1 MINRKLEALINENL
15 RYFSVITITGPRQ
28 SGKTTL
34 VRSMFSNLPYY
45 SLENPDTRALATN
58 DPVAFLSQHSEGMV
72 LDEIQNAPDLLSY
85 LQGIVDEHRDRKY
98 ILTGSSQFK
107 LQSSITQ
114 SLAGR
119 TAVLELLPLAINE
132 VSDIANSYNID
143 KLIMQGFY
151 PAIYAGD
158 NIPHLFYPAY
168 MRTYLERDV
177 RQLLQ
182 VKDLYQFQTFLR
194 LCAGRIGSLFNAS
207 ELSNEIGTSV
217 NTVRSWISILQ
228 ASYII
233 FMLHPYFD
241 NSRKR
246 LTKTPKLYF
255 YDTGLA
261 CYLLGIE
268 NETQLSSDR
277 MRGHLFENMVISDIL
292 KKRTN
297 EGKSTNL
304 MFYRDSNGN
313 EIDLL
318 IPNGQLW
325 EGYEIKSSTTYNSS
339 FEKGFNRLT
348 EQLEQHLTRRAV
360 IYCGTQERHNAPIEV
375 MNYTSLLSKFNN
387 RAVSRH
393 STLGIKT

>member
-1 MINRKLEALINENL
+1 MINRKLEILINENL
-15 RYFSVITITGPRQ
+15 RYFPIVTVTGPRQ

-34 VRSMFSNLPYY
+34 IQSMFSHLPYY
-45 SLENPDTRALATN
+45 SLENSDTRALAIS
-58 DPVAFLSQHSEGMV
+58 DPVAFLSQHSDGMI
-72 LDEIQNAPDLLSY
+72 LDEVQNVPELLSY

-98 ILTGSSQFK
+98 ILSGSSQFK
-107 LQSSITQ
+107 LQNSITQ

-132 VSDIANSYNID
+132 VADIADTNNVD
-143 KLIMQGFY
+143 NLMLQGFY

-158 NIPHLFYPAY
+158 NIPRLFYPAY

-194 LCAGRIGSLFNAS
+194 LCAGRTGSLFNAS
-207 ELSNEIGTSV
+207 ELSNEVGISV
-217 NTVRSWISILQ
+217 NTVRSWLSILQ
-228 ASYII
+228 ASYIV

-268 NETQLSSDR
+268 NETQLNSDR
-277 MRGHLFENMVISDIL
+277 MRGHLFENMVISDIM
-292 KKRTN
+292 KRRAHA
-297 EGKSTNL
+297 GKSTDL

-318 IPNGQLW
+318 VPDGQTW
-325 EGYEIKSSTTYNSS
+325 EGYEIKSSSTYNSA
-339 FEKGFNRLT
+339 FEKGFHSITN
-348 EQLEQHLTRRAV
+348 QLDAQLTRRAV
-360 IYCGTQERHNAPIEV
+360 IYCGTQERHDAHIEV
-375 MNYTSLLSKFNN
+375 LNFASLLS
-387 RAVSRH
+387 V
-393 STLGIKT
+393 

>member
-1 MINRKLEALINENL
+1 MIKRKLEILINENL
-15 RYFSVITITGPRQ
+15 RYFPIVTVTGPRQ

-34 VRSMFSNLPYY
+34 IRSMFSHLPYY
-45 SLENPDTRALATN
+45 SLENPDTRALAIS
-58 DPVAFLSQHSEGMV
+58 DPVAFLSQHSDGMI
-72 LDEIQNAPDLLSY
+72 LDEVQNVPELLSY

-98 ILTGSSQFK
+98 ILSGSSQFK
-107 LQSSITQ
+107 LQNSITQ

-132 VSDIANSYNID
+132 VADIADTNNVD
-143 KLIMQGFY
+143 NLMLQGFY

-158 NIPHLFYPAY
+158 NIPRLFYPAY

-194 LCAGRIGSLFNAS
+194 LCAGRTGSLFNAS
-207 ELSNEIGTSV
+207 ELSNEVGISV
-217 NTVRSWISILQ
+217 NTVRSWLSILQ
-228 ASYII
+228 ASYIV

-268 NETQLSSDR
+268 NETQLNSDR
-277 MRGHLFENMVISDIL
+277 MRGHLFENMVISDIM
-292 KKRTN
+292 KRRAHA
-297 EGKSTNL
+297 GKSTDL

-318 IPNGQLW
+318 VPDGQTW
-325 EGYEIKSSTTYNSS
+325 EGYEIKSSSTYNSA
-339 FEKGFNRLT
+339 FEKGFHSITN
-348 EQLEQHLTRRAV
+348 QLDAQLTRRAV
-360 IYCGTQERHNAPIEV
+360 IYCGTQERHDAHV
-375 MNYTSLLSKFNN
+375 DVLNYASLLS
-387 RAVSRH
+387 V
-393 STLGIKT
+393 

>member
-1 MINRKLEALINENL
+1 MINRKLEVLINENL
-15 RYFSVITITGPRQ
+15 RYFPIATVTGPRQ

-34 VRSMFSNLPYY
+34 IRSMFSHLPYY
-45 SLENPDTRALATN
+45 SLENLDTRALAIS
-58 DPVAFLSQHSEGMV
+58 DPVAFLSQHSDGMI
-72 LDEIQNAPDLLSY
+72 LDEVQNVPELLSY

-98 ILTGSSQFK
+98 ILSGSSQFK
-107 LQSSITQ
+107 LQNSITQ

-132 VSDIANSYNID
+132 VSDIADTNNVD
-143 KLIMQGFY
+143 NLMLQGFY

-158 NIPHLFYPAY
+158 NIPRLFYPAY

-194 LCAGRIGSLFNAS
+194 LCAGRTGSLFNAS
-207 ELSNEIGTSV
+207 ELSNEVGISV
-217 NTVRSWISILQ
+217 NTVRSWLSILQ
-228 ASYII
+228 ASYIV

-268 NETQLSSDR
+268 NETQLNSDR
-277 MRGHLFENMVISDIL
+277 MRGHLFENMVISDIM
-292 KKRTN
+292 KRRAHA
-297 EGKSTNL
+297 GKSTDL

-318 IPNGQLW
+318 VPDGQTW
-325 EGYEIKSSTTYNSS
+325 EGYEIKSSSTYNSA
-339 FEKGFNRLT
+339 FEKGFRNIT
-348 EQLEQHLTRRAV
+348 DQLDARLTRRAV
-360 IYCGTQERHNAPIEV
+360 IYCGTQERHDAHIKV
-375 MNYTSLLSKFNN
+375 LNYASLLS
-387 RAVSRH
+387 
-393 STLGIKT
+393 I

>member
-1 MINRKLEALINENL
+1 MINRKLEILINENL
-15 RYFSVITITGPRQ
+15 RYFPIVTVTGPRQ

-34 VRSMFSNLPYY
+34 IRSMFSHLPYY
-45 SLENPDTRALATN
+45 SLENPDTRALAIS
-58 DPVAFLSQHSEGMV
+58 DPVAFLSQHSDGMI
-72 LDEIQNAPDLLSY
+72 LDEVQNVPELLSY

-98 ILTGSSQFK
+98 ILSGSSQFK
-107 LQSSITQ
+107 LQNSITQ

-132 VSDIANSYNID
+132 VADIADTNNVD
-143 KLIMQGFY
+143 NLMLQGFY

-158 NIPHLFYPAY
+158 NTPRLFYPAY

-194 LCAGRIGSLFNAS
+194 LCAGRTGSLFNAS
-207 ELSNEIGTSV
+207 ELSNEVGISV
-217 NTVRSWISILQ
+217 NTVRSWLSILQ
-228 ASYII
+228 ASYIV

-268 NETQLSSDR
+268 NETQLNSDR
-277 MRGHLFENMVISDIL
+277 MRGHLFENMVISDIM
-292 KKRTN
+292 KRRAHA
-297 EGKSTNL
+297 GKSTDL

-318 IPNGQLW
+318 VPDGQTW
-325 EGYEIKSSTTYNSS
+325 EGYEIKSSSTYNSA
-339 FEKGFNRLT
+339 FEKGFHSLT
-348 EQLEQHLTRRAV
+348 NQLDARLTRRAV
-360 IYCGTQERHNAPIEV
+360 IYCGTQERHDAHIEV
-375 MNYTSLLSKFNN
+375 LNFASLLS
-387 RAVSRH
+387 V
-393 STLGIKT
+393 

>member
-1 MINRKLEALINENL
+1 MIKRKLEILINENL
-15 RYFSVITITGPRQ
+15 RYFPIVTVTGPRQ

-34 VRSMFSNLPYY
+34 IRSMFSHLPYY
-45 SLENPDTRALATN
+45 SLENPDTKALAIS
-58 DPVAFLSQHSEGMV
+58 DPVAFLSQHSDGMI
-72 LDEIQNAPDLLSY
+72 LDEVQNVPELLSY

-98 ILTGSSQFK
+98 ILSGSSQFK
-107 LQSSITQ
+107 LQNSITQ

-132 VSDIANSYNID
+132 VADIADTNNVD
-143 KLIMQGFY
+143 NLMLQGFY

-158 NIPHLFYPAY
+158 NISRLFYPAY

-194 LCAGRIGSLFNAS
+194 LCAGRTGSLFNAS
-207 ELSNEIGTSV
+207 ELSNEVGISV
-217 NTVRSWISILQ
+217 NTVRSWLSILQ
-228 ASYII
+228 ASYIV

-268 NETQLSSDR
+268 NETQLNSDR
-277 MRGHLFENMVISDIL
+277 MRGHLFENMVISDIM
-292 KKRTN
+292 KRRAHA
-297 EGKSTNL
+297 GKSTDL

-318 IPNGQLW
+318 VPDGQTW
-325 EGYEIKSSTTYNSS
+325 EGYEIKSSSTYNSA
-339 FEKGFNRLT
+339 FEKGFHSITN
-348 EQLEQHLTRRAV
+348 QLDAQLTRRAV
-360 IYCGTQERHNAPIEV
+360 IYCGTQERHDAHIEV
-375 MNYTSLLSKFNN
+375 LNFASLLS
-387 RAVSRH
+387 V
-393 STLGIKT
+393 

>member
-1 MINRKLEALINENL
+1 MINRRLETLINENL
-15 RYFSVITITGPRQ
+15 RYFPVVTITGPRQ

-34 VRSMFSNLPYY
+34 IRSMFSNLPYY
-45 SLENPDTRALATN
+45 SLENPDTRAMATS
-58 DPVAFLSQHSEGMV
+58 DPMAFLSQHNVGMV
-72 LDEIQNAPDLLSY
+72 LDEVQNVPELLSY
-85 LQGIVDEHRDRKY
+85 LQGIVDEHRERRY
-98 ILTGSSQFK
+98 ILSGSSQFK
-107 LQSSITQ
+107 LQNSITQ

-132 VSDIANSYNID
+132 VTGIAETDNVD
-143 KLIMQGFY
+143 KLILQGFY
-151 PAIYAGD
+151 PAIHAGD
-158 NIPHLFYPAY
+158 NIPRLFFPAY
-168 MRTYLERDV
+168 MHTYLERDV

-194 LCAGRIGSLFNAS
+194 LCAGRVGSLFNAS
-207 ELSNEIGTSV
+207 ELSNEVGISV
-217 NTVRSWISILQ
+217 NTVRSWLSILQ

-233 FMLHPYFD
+233 FMVHPYSE

-277 MRGHLFENMVISDIL
+277 MRGHLFENMVIADIL
-292 KKRTN
+292 KRRAN
-297 EGKSTNL
+297 EGRNTEL

-318 IPNGQLW
+318 VPVGQNL
-325 EGYEIKSSTTYNSS
+325 EGYEIKSSSTYNGA
-339 FEKGFNRLT
+339 FEKGFHSIT
-348 EQLEQHLTRRAV
+348 EQLDARLTRRAV
-360 IYCGTQERHNAPIEV
+360 VYCGTQERRDAHIEV
-375 MNYTSLLSKFNN
+375 LNYASLLT
-387 RAVSRH
+387 R
-393 STLGIKT
+393 